1 MFKKI
6 IKEKIKTIIF
16 KYTRV
21 GSPNYSYNLDP
32 LQFAEIVNS

>member
-32 LQFAEIVNS
+32 LKTLLKL